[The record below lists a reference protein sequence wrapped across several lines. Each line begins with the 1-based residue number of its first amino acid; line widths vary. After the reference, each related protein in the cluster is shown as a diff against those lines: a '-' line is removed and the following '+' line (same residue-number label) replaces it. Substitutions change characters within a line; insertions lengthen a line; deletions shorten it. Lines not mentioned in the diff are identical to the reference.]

1 MLLLRARLPSHH
13 DRRARPAPGPRPP
26 SPRVLARRRR
36 LRGGS
41 RPDAGIPGPRRG
53 RNGAFIA
60 AGRPLYD
67 AADARH
73 DTRRKP
79 QIAAQNPR
87 RPPGGGLALSKAT
100 QHSRAE
106 LKNER
111 QLSTPPKRREKGKY
125 QTVILEQA
133 LARKEIYETVSA
145 PSTPSFWKKN
155 RRRPWTTSP
164 RSTSPAATRR
174 GGP

>member
-1 MLLLRARLPSHH
+1 MFRLSFPSHRRRIDCRPRPGARLLLLRARLPSHH
-13 DRRARPAPGPRPP
+13 VCVTARLPPA
-26 SPRVLARRRR
+26 LTRRRPECELGGDDCEGGAGR
-36 LRGGS
+36 TPESQGRGGGAK
-41 RPDAGIPGPRRG
+41 R
-53 RNGAFIA
+53 AFIA

-145 PSTPSFWKKN
+145 PSTPSF
-155 RRRPWTTSP
+155 
-164 RSTSPAATRR
+164 
-174 GGP
+174 